1 MSDWLEHSVQVEVP
15 TPVDHVWSLWE
26 DLERLPQWMKWLES
40 VQIDPTNPEL
50 SNWKLK
56 VGGFEF
62 NWQSRIAK
70 LVVNQIIQWESV
82 EGLPNRGAIR
92 FYDRK
97 QSSIVRL
104 TVAYSIPG
112 FLRPL
117 MDRNFLGGLVESALQ
132 TYLDQ
137 FRDYAIDHYASL
149 TPDSPTPAPSLDD

>member
-40 VQIDPTNPEL
+40 VQIDPINPEL

-70 LVVNQIIQWESV
+70 LITNQIIQWESV

-117 MDRNFLGGLVESALQ
+117 MDRSFLGGLVESALQ

-137 FRDYAIDHYASL
+137 FRDYAIDDYASL
-149 TPDSPTPAPSLDD
+149 GNEQPTPALNE

>member
-62 NWQSRIAK
+62 TWQSRIVK
-70 LVVNQIIQWESV
+70 LVANQIIQWESV
-82 EGLPNRGAIR
+82 DGLPNRGAIR

-97 QSSIVRL
+97 QTSIVRL
-104 TVAYSIPG
+104 TVAYALPG
-112 FLRPL
+112 FLRLL
-117 MDRNFLGGLVESALQ
+117 MDQSFVGGLVESALQ
-132 TYLDQ
+132 NYLNQ

-149 TPDSPTPAPSLDD
+149 DIATQTSSLNP